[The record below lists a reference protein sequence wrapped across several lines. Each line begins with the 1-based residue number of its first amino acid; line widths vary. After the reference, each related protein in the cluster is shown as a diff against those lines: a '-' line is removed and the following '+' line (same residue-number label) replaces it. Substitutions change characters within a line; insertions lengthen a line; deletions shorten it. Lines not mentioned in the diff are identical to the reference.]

1 MRAIRSILFWMH
13 LAAGVVAGAIV
24 LIMSATG
31 VALTYQRQMQHWAD
45 VRDLS
50 VSARPGAIP
59 LAADSLL
66 QLVVT
71 REGKSPSAV
80 LWRVDPSAPVEVNFG
95 REGRQYVDPYTGAV
109 LGTGSASMRKFFSI
123 MTDWHRWLARQ
134 GEQRA
139 SGRKLTGASNLAF
152 LFIVLSGM
160 WLWWPRNLTWKSV
173 RQVTWFRG
181 GLSAKARDFNWHNVI
196 GFWSALPLAVVVAS
210 GVVISYPWASALV
223 YRAVGEAPPAPAAP
237 VGNAE
242 GRTAEVRRAENST
255 AGNAATPEARTLEA
269 RTTGAGTSGNT
280 VVAGDVVSIASARV
294 PEWTSVSL
302 AWPRNAKAPLV
313 YTIDA
318 GTGGEPQKRGTLTV
332 SRTSDSTTWA
342 PFASQTPG
350 RRLRSWLR
358 FLHTGEALGL
368 TGQTIAGLVSLGA
381 LVLVYTGIALSIR
394 RLFAFVGR
402 RTRAS

>member
-1 MRAIRSILFWMH
+1 MRAIRSVLFWMH

-45 VRDLS
+45 VRDLR
-50 VSARPGAIP
+50 VTAGPGAIP

-66 QLVVT
+66 QLVVA

-95 REGRQYVDPYTGAV
+95 RDGRQYVDPYTGAV
-109 LGTGSASMRKFFSI
+109 LGTGNASMRKFFSV

-134 GEQRA
+134 GEERA

-160 WLWWPRNLTWKSV
+160 WLWWPRNITWKSV

-210 GVVISYPWASALV
+210 GVVISYPWASGLV
-223 YRAVGEAPPAPAAP
+223 YRVMGEAPPAPAAP

-255 AGNAATPEARTLEA
+255 AGNA
-269 RTTGAGTSGNT
+269 
-280 VVAGDVVSIASARV
+280 VQAGDVISLASARV

-394 RLFAFVGR
+394 RLFAFLG
-402 RTRAS
+402 RTRRAA